1 MPTTK
6 TAATETLTDDM
17 IRALRDE
24 AGEHGDDEMVACCDD
39 ALSGLRG
46 DNMIAA
52 RQECARAINDARAQ
66 DDSQTYVAVVA

>member
-6 TAATETLTDDM
+6 TAAALTASTITDDQ

-24 AGEHGDDEMVACCDD
+24 AAEAGDTEMVACCDD
-39 ALSGLRG
+39 ALVGIRG

-52 RQECARAINDARAQ
+52 RQECARVINDAAAQ
-66 DDSQTYVAVVA
+66 E